1 MDATISVSTPVFP
14 EDLLNLLAQ
23 FSIAQLSLC
32 RARSMVIDA
41 ARQRQSRTD
50 TADALVGLPMDAH
63 DHFPDFGCGF
73 VPRINAAFLNVILNP

>member
-1 MDATISVSTPVFP
+1 MDATISVSRPVFP

-32 RARSMVIDA
+32 WARSMVIAA

-50 TADALVGLPMDAH
+50 TADAGAGLPMAAPDQ
-63 DHFPDFGCGF
+63 FPAFGRGF
-73 VPRINAAFLNVILNP
+73 VPRINAAFF

>member
-1 MDATISVSTPVFP
+1 MDAKISVSTPVFP

-32 RARSMVIDA
+32 RARSMVIAA

-50 TADALVGLPMDAH
+50 KANAVVGLPMDAH
-63 DHFPDFGCGF
+63 DDFPDFGWGF
-73 VPRINAAFLNVILNP
+73 VPRINAAFF